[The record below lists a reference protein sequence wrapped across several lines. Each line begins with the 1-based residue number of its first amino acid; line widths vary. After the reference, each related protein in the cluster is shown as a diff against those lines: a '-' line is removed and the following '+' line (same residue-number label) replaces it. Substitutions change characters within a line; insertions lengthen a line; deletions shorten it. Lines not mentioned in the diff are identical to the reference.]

1 MATLTIIT
9 QNLDGNGRGEKIRE
23 LYKEKGKNLEKLKDK
38 IKEDIDK
45 SNFIKDQ
52 PEAQKSVDKA
62 PCIEDLKLTI
72 SECIKENY
80 MDKYGK
86 EIIYAF
92 QELGNKEKGARK
104 TSYITRTIVPECY
117 HKDTGV
123 SGRAKEIWDE
133 VFPWAKFANGY
144 WDECDIQF
152 AGKKIKIINFHSS
165 PRHDLAIR
173 YILWKRIPEV
183 SSRYTI
189 LLGDFNAAFKGQTEA
204 EGQDIKESRKF
215 LERTEEYGFKEC
227 MIDGETEKNP
237 HYTHSYIIKAN
248 DPKNNKLV
256 RNKLDHIFISESLF
270 ELLKGLYMIEYL
282 DEVNQD
288 PKKLNEEGEEVSWFS
303 SKKQNKNDN
312 NIAFTDHSGIK
323 LTITLPDP

>member
-9 QNLDGNGRGEKIRE
+9 QNLDGNGRGKK
-23 LYKEKGKNLEKLKDK
+23 LKGKNLESLKKK

-52 PEAQKSVDKA
+52 PEAKKSVDKA
-62 PCIEDLKLTI
+62 PGIEDLKLTI

-92 QELGNKEKGARK
+92 QELGNKEEGARK

-123 SGRAKEIWDE
+123 SGRAEEIWDE
-133 VFPWAKFANGY
+133 VFPWAEFVSGY

-165 PRHDLAIR
+165 PKHDLGIR
-173 YILWKRIPEV
+173 YTLLRRISEIPKNRLV
-183 SSRYTI
+183 I
-189 LLGDFNAAFKGQTEA
+189 LLGDFNAAFLGQMNKKYKNFIRNK
-204 EGQDIKESRKF
+204 DF
-215 LERTEEYGFKEC
+215 LEKITNYGFREC
-227 MIDGETEKNP
+227 LSDEESADTQ
-237 HYTHSYIIKAN
+237 HHTHSVGK
-248 DPKNNKLV
+248 V
-256 RNKLDHIFISESLF
+256 DHIFISESWFNLRWDSNP
-270 ELLKGLYMIEYL
+270 EKDNKPYTIEYI
-282 DEVNQD
+282 DEFNI
-288 PKKLNEEGEEVSWFS
+288 K
-303 SKKQNKNDN
+303 SKSPLKT
-312 NIAFTDHSGIK
+312 AFTNHSGIK
-323 LTITLPDP
+323 LTINLPDA